1 MRTPDLSERV
11 ATLEDEL
18 QGLDSALDSRTRL
31 LWAEIAK
38 LKTEVMEL
46 RSEIRATGAR
56 GKTAV

>member
-1 MRTPDLSERV
+1 MRMPDLSERV
-11 ATLEDEL
+11 TTLEDEL

-46 RSEIRATGAR
+46 RNEIRAMGAR
-56 GKTAV
+56 RKTAV